1 MRRYEE
7 ALLADFLAVNVL
19 HKLFEQG
26 RLSSLDAESRQL
38 SPVAETV
45 LNRAGVIDAMGQFTH
60 EFKSLIGV
68 REKAFLERL
77 KFTRAAGLDVIEHIE
92 DLLDRPDL
100 FVQKSRAFSIFD
112 YGAGFSEGRIAHA
125 TTENWCNYV
134 AALSELE
141 GPPLSMEISDL
152 LKPKFPED
160 IFEIGGNIGAFA
172 YHLQTALGCRRYRI
186 FDIPQVCC
194 LGREYSKK
202 NNAKFEFIAGDMHE
216 ADWVTVFGKQHPDCI
231 LFKSVLHDWPI
242 EHVRS
247 LLTQLLHVL
256 TPGTKLV
263 IVERGAFS
271 SENLGPAAFSD
282 AANVIFSQFYRE
294 ISAYRNVILDIHPTA
309 EVRMSSLELDMKW
322 HVLVAEIV
330 E

>member
-1 MRRYEE
+1 
-7 ALLADFLAVNVL
+7 
-19 HKLFEQG
+19 
-26 RLSSLDAESRQL
+26 
-38 SPVAETV
+38 
-45 LNRAGVIDAMGQFTH
+45 
-60 EFKSLIGV
+60 
-68 REKAFLERL
+68 
-77 KFTRAAGLDVIEHIE
+77 
-92 DLLDRPDL
+92 
-100 FVQKSRAFSIFD
+100 
-112 YGAGFSEGRIAHA
+112 
-125 TTENWCNYV
+125 
-134 AALSELE
+134 
-141 GPPLSMEISDL
+141 
-152 LKPKFPED
+152 
-160 IFEIGGNIGAFA
+160 
-172 YHLQTALGCRRYRI
+172 
-186 FDIPQVCC
+186 
-194 LGREYSKK
+194 
-202 NNAKFEFIAGDMHE
+202 MHE

-247 LLTQLLHVL
+247 LLAQLLHVL